1 MIKSNN
7 KIYSA
12 VIGLGVGMKHFD
24 TMRKNK
30 NCQVK
35 IVCDKNIKI
44 LKKLKLKYK
53 NIEFTNDDN
62 KIFKDKTVNL
72 VSIASYDDDH
82 FNQVKKSL
90 NNNKNVI
97 VEKPICL
104 NNLELKK
111 ISKILKKKKNLKL
124 TSNLVLRTEPIF
136 KKIKKIISKK
146 NFGKINIIEA
156 DYIWA
161 RPWKLEGW
169 RSQKKEYSIIH
180 GAAIHMIDLVNWILN
195 DKPSEVITLGSINKN
210 LKKFKKVSDCLL
222 LLKYD
227 KNISVKISVIATS
240 PYRHFHELKIF
251 SNKYSLIHNI
261 DRSKIIK
268 GFEKKNKVLNL
279 EEPYPQKK
287 NRGILINNF
296 INSLL
301 DKNQKHFIDQNE
313 VINSMSVALAAEK
326 SLKNFKKVKVKYL

>member
-1 MIKSNN
+1 MQMNN

-24 TMRKNK
+24 TIRKNK
-30 NCQVK
+30 NCEVK
-35 IVCDKNIKI
+35 MVCDKNTKI
-44 LKKLKLKYK
+44 LKELKKKYK
-53 NIEFTNDDN
+53 NIHFTSDDN
-62 KIFKDKTVNL
+62 ETFKNKEINL

-82 FNQVKKSL
+82 FDQVIKSL
-90 NNNKNVI
+90 KNNKHVI

-104 NNLELKK
+104 NYAELRK
-111 ISKILKKKKNLKL
+111 ISKILKKKNSLRL

-136 KKIKKIISKK
+136 KEIKKTISKK
-146 NFGKINIIEA
+146 NFGNISIIEA

-169 RSQKKEYSIIH
+169 RSRIKEYSIIH
-180 GAAIHMIDLVNWILN
+180 GAAIHMIDLVNWLL
-195 DKPSEVITLGSINKN
+195 DKRPSEVIALGSKN
-210 LKKFKKVSDCLL
+210 MNLRKYKKVSDCIL

-240 PYRHFHELKIF
+240 PYKHFHELKIF
-251 SNKYSLIHNI
+251 SNKHSLTHNI
-261 DRSKIIK
+261 DKSKIMK
-268 GFEKKNKVLNL
+268 GFEKKNKTTNL
-279 EEPYPQKK
+279 KESYPQKK
-287 NRGILINNF
+287 NRSFLINNF

-301 DKNQKHFIDQNE
+301 DSNHKHIINQNE
-313 VINSMSVALAAEK
+313 VFNSMCIALAAEK

>member
-1 MIKSNN
+1 MIQQNN

-30 NCQVK
+30 NCEVK

-44 LKKLKLKYK
+44 LNKLKKKYK
-53 NIEFTNDDN
+53 NINFTTNDSE
-62 KIFKDKTVNL
+62 IFKDKKINL

-82 FNQVKKSL
+82 FDQVIKSL
-90 NNNKNVI
+90 KNNKHVI

-104 NNLELKK
+104 NYAELRK
-111 ISKILKKKKNLKL
+111 ISKILKKKNSLRL

-136 KKIKKIISKK
+136 RKIKETISKK
-146 NFGKINIIEA
+146 SFGNINIIEA

-169 RSQKKEYSIIH
+169 RSHKKEYSIIH
-180 GAAIHMIDLVNWILN
+180 GAAIHMIDLVNWLLN
-195 DKPSEVITLGSINKN
+195 KKPSEVIALGSINKN
-210 LKKFKKVSDCLL
+210 LKKYKKVSDCILL
-222 LLKYD
+222 LRYD
-227 KNISVKISVIATS
+227 KNISVKISVVATS
-240 PYRHFHELKIF
+240 PYKHFHELKIF

-261 DRSKIIK
+261 DKSKIMK
-268 GFEKKNKVLNL
+268 GFEKKNKVTNL
-279 EEPYPQKK
+279 KESYPQKK

-301 DKNQKHFIDQNE
+301 DKNQKHIIDQNE

-326 SLKNFKKVKVKYL
+326 SLKNFKKIKVKYL